1 MCCSGDETFLF
12 DHLICS
18 RQHTWRDRQPDLLG
32 RFQIDDEL
40 KLRRLLES
48 ATRRALRP
56 LGSCPR
62 NWPHA
67 AEGRK
72 EVAASATP
80 LHRGGL
86 NDTLLPRA
94 AVYSLF
100 VHQEVTAKDLPEISA
115 LFAQVADKRAEHLNI
130 ARGAVA

>member
-1 MCCSGDETFLF
+1 MRPFFSL
-12 DHLICS
+12 DHLIRS
-18 RQHTWRDRQPDLLG
+18 RQHVRRNRQADLLG
-32 RFQIDDEL
+32 GFQIDDEL

-86 NDTLLPRA
+86 NDTIFTSGRRVLTFCPPGGHGQR
-94 AVYSLF
+94 S
-100 VHQEVTAKDLPEISA
+100 S
-115 LFAQVADKRAEHLNI
+115 RN
-130 ARGAVA
+130 